1 MRVYKTFMGRYSH
14 NRKGINQALI
24 LKFIRVRVGGDTNP
38 GGVPWSVSSPTTCK
52 KFSLKNVFF
61 IAGFLCLLSAC
72 QSSDTTDQ
80 KSYTA
85 VQKNEAKPNIILILS
100 DDAGYADFGCYG
112 GKEIPTPN
120 IDALAKAGV
129 RFTNAYV
136 SASVCAPSRAGLL
149 TGRYQQRFGFE
160 HNMSGAPAE
169 GFTKE
174 DMGMDT
180 AEKTIGDE
188 MKAAGYR
195 TIAIGKWHLGDDEK
209 YFPLNRGFDEFYGF
223 VGGHRSFF
231 AYKEK
236 PGREESLFDNR
247 EIVPEE
253 KITYLTDMWTDKAIS
268 FMEKKEDKPFFIYL
282 AYNAVHTPMD
292 AKKDLLEK
300 FPSIKDSGRRAAA
313 AMMASLDENIGRLT
327 QAIKQNNLDSN
338 TVIIFLNDNGGA
350 TTNFSDNGPLRGM
363 KGSKW
368 EGGIR
373 VGMIVN
379 WKDKVPENST
389 YDQPVISL
397 DILPTFLAA
406 AGAKQSG
413 SKKLDGVNLLPFI
426 TNENK
431 AAPHEILY
439 WRRGVAAA
447 VREGKW
453 KLIRVKSDPVLL
465 FNLDEDIS
473 EKNNL
478 AEKNPDV
485 VKILLDKLS
494 TWEKSLSEPHW
505 GSSYGEENQI
515 IKHRMSTTGRE
526 MEKLYP

>member
-1 MRVYKTFMGRYSH
+1 
-14 NRKGINQALI
+14 
-24 LKFIRVRVGGDTNP
+24 
-38 GGVPWSVSSPTTCK
+38 
-52 KFSLKNVFF
+52 
-61 IAGFLCLLSAC
+61 
-72 QSSDTTDQ
+72 
-80 KSYTA
+80 
-85 VQKNEAKPNIILILS
+85 
-100 DDAGYADFGCYG
+100 
-112 GKEIPTPN
+112 
-120 IDALAKAGV
+120 
-129 RFTNAYV
+129 
-136 SASVCAPSRAGLL
+136 
-149 TGRYQQRFGFE
+149 
-160 HNMSGAPAE
+160 
-169 GFTKE
+169 
-174 DMGMDT
+174 
-180 AEKTIGDE
+180 
-188 MKAAGYR
+188 
-195 TIAIGKWHLGDDEK
+195 
-209 YFPLNRGFDEFYGF
+209 
-223 VGGHRSFF
+223 
-231 AYKEK
+231 
-236 PGREESLFDNR
+236 
-247 EIVPEE
+247 
-253 KITYLTDMWTDKAIS
+253 MWTDKAIS
-268 FMEKKEDKPFFIYL
+268 YMEKKEDKPFFIYL

-327 QAIKQNNLDSN
+327 QVIKQNNLDSN

-453 KLIRVKSDPVLL
+453 
-465 FNLDEDIS
+465 
-473 EKNNL
+473 
-478 AEKNPDV
+478 
-485 VKILLDKLS
+485 
-494 TWEKSLSEPHW
+494 
-505 GSSYGEENQI
+505 
-515 IKHRMSTTGRE
+515 
-526 MEKLYP
+526 